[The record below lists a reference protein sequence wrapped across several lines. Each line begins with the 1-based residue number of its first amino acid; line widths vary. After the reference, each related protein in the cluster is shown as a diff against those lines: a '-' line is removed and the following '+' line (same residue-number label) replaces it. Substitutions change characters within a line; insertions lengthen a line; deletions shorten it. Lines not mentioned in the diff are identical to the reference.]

1 MARNRLIAPILLL
14 LAVSA
19 GTQVNQR
26 APNIIIH
33 LPSEVSSDKV
43 GLSGYLYGAFGA
55 FGIGVRAAQNVRSVT
70 IHSVVKG
77 KVADR
82 LKLFAWAPGCRIA
95 TFDIAVGLSD
105 VEESYSCRPLPTVT
119 LLGQVDAG
127 NMPQTK
133 PAEVQVSYSADW
145 ACNFF
150 GLLDCRIPQIRLGTA
165 KLEPNGYFE
174 IRLPDFHA
182 DPTSSGPNGATFQ
195 LVLSEIKTL
204 NVIGWLQPESA
215 SLLNGN
221 GLKPASSYPRPVVFV
236 VQKPVRRI

>member
-1 MARNRLIAPILLL
+1 MTRLRLIALILFL

-19 GTQVNQR
+19 GAQVKQQT
-26 APNIIIH
+26 PNIIIH
-33 LPSEVSSDKV
+33 LPADVPSDKV
-43 GLSGYLYGAFGA
+43 GLSGYLYGTFGA
-55 FGIGVRAAQNVRSVT
+55 FGMNVRAAQNVRSVQ
-70 IHSVVKG
+70 IHPIAKG
-77 KVADR
+77 EVADR

-119 LLGQVDAG
+119 LLGQVAAG

-133 PAEVQVSYSADW
+133 PAEVQVGYSADW

-150 GLLDCRIPQIRLGTA
+150 GLPDCRVPQIRLGTA
-165 KLEPNGYFE
+165 KFEPNGRFE

-204 NVIGWLQPESA
+204 KVIGLLQPESA

-236 VQKPVRRI
+236 VQKPARRI